1 MGKGSLYKV
10 EGLKQLR
17 STMRK
22 AGDDLSEFKDINR
35 QAAGIVAGA
44 ADAPTRTGTLAASIR
59 PAGTKTAGI
68 VRAGRKSVPYAGP
81 IHWGWPAHNIEAQT
95 FLTDAAKSTE
105 AQWVPL
111 YQDRLEKIINT
122 IEGA

>member
-10 EGLKQLR
+10 DGLKQLR

-68 VRAGRKSVPYAGP
+68 VRAGKKSVPYAGP
-81 IHWGWPAHNIEAQT
+81 IHWGWPAHNIEPQT

-105 AQWVPL
+105 PQWVPL
-111 YQDRLEKIINT
+111 YQERLEKIINT